1 MLIFLLSNIQV
12 AYRKSE
18 QCLGSHH
25 DERLAEVT
33 DHLSPQQVEVLGW
46 GGGVD
51 QGHVHVV
58 TVHALLFTVTH
69 LMHTKKGRVSNRSQ
83 FRLIGNVMNTLLAEH
98 PDIQQH

>member
-1 MLIFLLSNIQV
+1 MLIFLLSHIHI
-12 AYRKSE
+12 AYRESE
-18 QCLGSHH
+18 QRLGSHH

-69 LMHTKKGRVSNRSQ
+69 LIHKKGRVSNHLQ
-83 FRLIGNVMNTLLAEH
+83 FR
-98 PDIQQH
+98 